1 MPHRPYRS
9 SLSVSAP
16 IGERQAVHG
25 GPPWPLLKAVSFHLL
40 SPAQMALSDPASP
53 EPVPMAWPLLLTKEQ
68 MSAYLALSWSTIAKV
83 CTVAP
88 VDIGANVIRYNR
100 LEVDEWVAGLPSRTI
115 KRSAPAAAMQ
125 PADEDHQRRQSA
137 LDKIRARTQRARS
150 DRSVVCENARAGGA

>member
-1 MPHRPYRS
+1 MRG
-9 SLSVSAP
+9 A
-16 IGERQAVHG
+16 
-25 GPPWPLLKAVSFHLL
+25 PPWPLLKAVSFHLL
-40 SPAQMALSDPASP
+40 SPAQMALSDSSPPAS
-53 EPVPMAWPLLLTKEQ
+53 VPAAWPLLLTKEQ
-68 MSAYLALSWSTIAKV
+68 MTMYLALSWSTIAKV

-100 LEVDEWVAGLPSRTI
+100 IEVDEWVAGLPSRTI

-150 DRSVVCENARAGGA
+150 DRSVVCENARAGEA

>member
-1 MPHRPYRS
+1 
-9 SLSVSAP
+9 
-16 IGERQAVHG
+16 
-25 GPPWPLLKAVSFHLL
+25 
-40 SPAQMALSDPASP
+40 
-53 EPVPMAWPLLLTKEQ
+53 MAWPLLLTKEQ

-115 KRSAPAAAMQ
+115 KRSAPAAVIQ
-125 PADEDHQRRQSA
+125 PADEDHRRRQSA

-150 DRSVVCENARAGGA
+150 DHPIVREKARAGGS